1 MKQIDIDISVYNL
14 CRQYPDIK
22 DILKEAGFTDITKP
36 MMLETAGR
44 FMTLRKGAKLKKI
57 ELTKLNEFLN
67 KYGYEINTALDE

>member
-1 MKQIDIDISVYNL
+1 MKQLDIDISVYNL

-57 ELTKLNEFLN
+57 ELKKLNEFLN

>member
-1 MKQIDIDISVYNL
+1 MKQIDIDISVYYL

>member
-1 MKQIDIDISVYNL
+1 MKQIDIDISVYYL

-36 MMLETAGR
+36 MTLETAGR